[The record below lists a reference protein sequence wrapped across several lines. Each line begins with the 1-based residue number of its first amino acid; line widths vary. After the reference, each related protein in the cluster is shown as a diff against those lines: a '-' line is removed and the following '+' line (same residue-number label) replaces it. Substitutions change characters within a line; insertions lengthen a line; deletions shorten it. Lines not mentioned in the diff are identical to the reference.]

1 MARKK
6 RIKVEKQEEIIKDM
20 KKIIISVLAVI
31 SIILLGIFAVQGVQ
45 DRAYALEEKVKESSS
60 AIKVQEKR
68 RVDLVYNL
76 SDCVKQYDIHE
87 AETLKAIIQGRN
99 KEQTI
104 NDVNTLI
111 SAVSEAYPELK
122 SSSNYKKL
130 MNELAVTEN
139 LIAGYRENYNSQV
152 ETYNRYT
159 RKFLNRKCLH
169 FLGYEKQSYD
179 YLSYEVS
186 SDAPSNLFGER

>member
-1 MARKK
+1 
-6 RIKVEKQEEIIKDM
+6 M

-45 DRAYALEEKVKESSS
+45 DRAYVLEEKVKESSS

-68 RVDLVYNL
+68 RVELVYNL

-87 AETLKAIIQGRN
+87 AETLKAIVQGRN

-159 RKFLNRKCLH
+159 RKFWNRIWLNL
-169 FLGYEKQSYD
+169 LGYEKQNYE
-179 YLSYEVS
+179 YLTYEVS
-186 SDAPSNLFGER
+186 SDAPTNLFGER